1 MLHLG
6 AVLIRRPTF
15 LLNLVK
21 SPQTH
26 CIYLCNNNQRSF
38 AQKVSSPF
46 VGRPNLGHQDDS
58 KKISPLGYFLILIPI
73 TTFGLGCWQVKRKI
87 WKENLIKELKEK
99 SLTAPVDLP
108 DNLDDLNHM
117 EYRSVRVRGQF
128 QHDKEMLLGP
138 RSFIRPDGAEMGG
151 GLFSSRDSSN
161 GYLVITPFKL
171 TGREETILVN
181 RGWVSRKFVK
191 PETRKEGQVTGEV
204 ELCGLVRMGEIRP
217 QFTPDHKG
225 DVFLYRD
232 LPRMCAQTGASPY
245 FIDADYSSSVA
256 HGPIGGQTRVTLR
269 NEHLSYIVTW
279 FSLSG
284 ATAWLWYRQ
293 IIKRKAF

>member
-1 MLHLG
+1 MFQLS
-6 AVLIRRPTF
+6 AILIRRPITTPS
-15 LLNLVK
+15 LIK
-21 SPQTH
+21 SSLTQ
-26 CIYLCNNNQRSF
+26 CIYFTNRSYCS
-38 AQKVSSPF
+38 QKVSTPF
-46 VGRPNLGHQDDS
+46 VNRPNLSQRDES

-99 SLTAPVDLP
+99 SLTAAVDLP
-108 DNLDDLNHM
+108 ENLEDLNQL
-117 EYRSVRVRGQF
+117 EYRAVKVRGEF
-128 QHDKEMLLGP
+128 QHEKEMYLGP

-151 GLFSSRDSSN
+151 GLFSTRDSSN

-171 TGREETILVN
+171 AGRDESILVN

-191 PETRKEGQVTGEV
+191 PETRKEGQVSGEV
-204 ELCGLVRMGEIRP
+204 ELTGVVRLGEMRP

-225 DVFLYRD
+225 GVFLYRD
-232 LPRMCAQTGASPY
+232 LPRMCAETGAQPY
-245 FIDADYSSSVA
+245 LIDADYSSTVQN
-256 HGPIGGQTRVTLR
+256 GPIGGQTRVTLR

>member
-1 MLHLG
+1 MFQLS
-6 AVLIRRPTF
+6 AILIRRPITTPS
-15 LLNLVK
+15 LIK
-21 SPQTH
+21 SSLTQ
-26 CIYLCNNNQRSF
+26 CIYFTNRSYCS
-38 AQKVSSPF
+38 QKVSTPF
-46 VGRPNLGHQDDS
+46 VNRPNLSQRDES

-99 SLTAPVDLP
+99 SLTAAVDLP
-108 DNLDDLNHM
+108 ENLEDLNQL
-117 EYRSVRVRGQF
+117 EYRAVKVRGEF
-128 QHDKEMLLGP
+128 QHEKEMYLGP

-151 GLFSSRDSSN
+151 GLFSTRDSSN

-171 TGREETILVN
+171 AGREESILVN

-191 PETRKEGQVTGEV
+191 PETRKEGQVSGEV
-204 ELCGLVRMGEIRP
+204 EFTGVVRLGEMRP

-225 DVFLYRD
+225 GVFLYRD
-232 LPRMCAQTGASPY
+232 LPRMCAETGAQPY
-245 FIDADYSSSVA
+245 LIDADYSSTVQN
-256 HGPIGGQTRVTLR
+256 GPIGGQTRVTLR

>member
-1 MLHLG
+1 MFQLS
-6 AVLIRRPTF
+6 AILIRRPLTTPS
-15 LLNLVK
+15 LIK
-21 SPQTH
+21 SSLTQ
-26 CIYLCNNNQRSF
+26 CIYFTNRSYCS
-38 AQKVSSPF
+38 QKVSTPF
-46 VGRPNLGHQDDS
+46 VNRPNLSQRDES

-99 SLTAPVDLP
+99 SLTAAVDLP
-108 DNLDDLNHM
+108 ENLEDLNQL
-117 EYRSVRVRGQF
+117 EYRAVKVRGEF
-128 QHDKEMLLGP
+128 QHEKEMYLGP

-151 GLFSSRDSSN
+151 GLFSTRDSSN

-171 TGREETILVN
+171 AGRDESILVN

-191 PETRKEGQVTGEV
+191 PETRKEGQVSGEV
-204 ELCGLVRMGEIRP
+204 ELTGVVRMGEMRP

-225 DVFLYRD
+225 GVFLYRD
-232 LPRMCAQTGASPY
+232 LPRMCAETGAQPY
-245 FIDADYSSSVA
+245 LIDADYSSTVPN
-256 HGPIGGQTRVTLR
+256 GPIGGQTRVTLR